1 MCFQQAAKM
10 DADESSSWAH
20 HISHQY
26 TSHYDPKANICYVM
40 FVNAMG
46 DEKGKAESLW
56 FRKLV
61 LSPC

>member
-1 MCFQQAAKM
+1 M